1 LSNKGDAPER
11 GDVKAGARH
20 GPPPVPDDLLGLAAV
35 IAHQLKSPVSSAST
49 IIRTVLG
56 GFAGEITPKQRE
68 LLQAADRKCLES
80 IATAQRLLA
89 IHRLTSGQSEP
100 EALNLVALLP
110 EIVRPYFERAR
121 ERSQELV
128 VDIQAEKA
136 VIKTERGA
144 FEEALRALLENA
156 LRYTPN
162 GGRIRLGLEVV
173 SGRWGRVRLTVGDS
187 GIGIPE
193 SERARIF
200 EPFFRGSNAR
210 EMSRSGTGLGLVLV
224 KAVAEAAG
232 GGISA
237 GKGDLG
243 GAELAMELP
252 ANTRDSVVRLLK
264 GETHMHKPRKV
275 VIIGGV
281 AAGPKVA
288 SKIIRLEPDAE
299 VTVVDKGRVLS
310 YAGCGLPYYVSGV
323 VKDEKELFSTAAGAV
338 RDPVFFQKVKN
349 VKVHNSTEA
358 LEIDRAAKRVRVKSL
373 IDGHGEWL
381 AYDQLALC
389 TGARAVRPK
398 LPGIDL
404 KNIFSLHGVE
414 DAEGVKA
421 ALEESRAKDVVI
433 VGGGLIGVEMA
444 EALVEKGCRVTMV
457 EMLPQIMPILD
468 WEMARLVEHHFEE
481 QGVKVMTE
489 TTVTEFL
496 PAEGGTGR
504 VGRVRTTKG
513 ELPVDMVILAM
524 GVRPN
529 ADLARAAGLE
539 IGVTGAIR
547 VDDRLRTSDPA
558 IYAAGDCVECTSIVT
573 GKPCYVPLGSTAN
586 KQGRVAA
593 VNICGGD
600 EAFPGVL
607 GTTICKVFDFSVA
620 KAGLNEGMARQ
631 GGFEIETCLV
641 PGPDRAH
648 FMPAARMIML
658 KLVAERG
665 TGRLLGVQAVGAG
678 ECAKRIDVAATAIT
692 AGMTVD
698 QVSKLDL
705 AYAPPYA
712 EAMDNIITACN
723 VMKNKLEGRVVG
735 VTPMEVKTSL
745 DAGAGFTFLDVRSP
759 AEFEQVRLPGA
770 VNIPLGALRGRLGEL
785 DKSRPVVA
793 FCKISLRG
801 YEAALVLRQAG
812 FKDVRMMDGGLAMW
826 PYEKI
831 GKG

>member
-1 LSNKGDAPER
+1 LSKKGAHLPP
-11 GDVKAGARH
+11 GASGADSAH
-20 GPPPVPDDLLGLAAV
+20 QPPPVPDDLLGLAAV

-68 LLQAADRKCLES
+68 LLLAADRKCLES
-80 IATAQRLLA
+80 IETAQRLLA
-89 IHRLTSGQSEP
+89 IHRFTTGNSEP
-100 EALNLVALLP
+100 EAVELVGVVQAAG
-110 EIVRPYFERAR
+110 RRFAERAR
-121 ERSQELV
+121 ERGQELV
-128 VDIQAEKA
+128 CDCRLERA

-144 FEEALRALLENA
+144 FEEAVRALLENA
-156 LRYTPN
+156 LRYTPAK
-162 GGRIRLGLEVV
+162 GRIRLELSAV
-173 SGRWGRVRLTVGDS
+173 SGRRGRVRLTVGDS

-193 SERARIF
+193 AERGRIF

-210 EMSRSGTGLGLVLV
+210 EMSRSGTGLGLALV
-224 KAVAEAAG
+224 KAVAQAAG
-232 GGISA
+232 GSISA
-237 GKGDLG
+237 GKSELG
-243 GAELAMELP
+243 GAEFSLELP
-252 ANTRDSVVRLLK
+252 ASTQESVRVIA
-264 GETHMHKPRKV
+264 GEPAMHKPRKV

-358 LEIDRAAKRVRVKSL
+358 LEIDRAGRRVRVKSL
-373 IDGHGEWL
+373 IDGHEEWL
-381 AYDQLALC
+381 PYDQLALC
-389 TGARAVRPK
+389 TGARAVRPR

-468 WEMARLVEHHFEE
+468 WELAKLVEHHFEAK
-481 QGVKVMTE
+481 GVKVMTE
-489 TTVTEFL
+489 TAVTEFL
-496 PAEGGTGR
+496 PAEGRPER
-504 VGRVRTTKG
+504 VGRVRTSKG
-513 ELPVDMVILAM
+513 DLPVDMVILAM

-529 ADLARAAGLE
+529 VDLARSAGLE
-539 IGVTGAIR
+539 IGSTGAIK
-547 VDDRLRTSDPA
+547 VDDRLRTSDPD
-558 IYAAGDCVECTSIVT
+558 IYAAGDCVECVGIVSGRPT
-573 GKPCYVPLGSTAN
+573 YVPLGSTAN

-600 EAFPGVL
+600 ETFPGVL
-607 GTTICKVFDFSVA
+607 GTTICKVFDFTVA
-620 KAGLNEGMARQ
+620 KTSLTESLARSY
-631 GGFEIETCLV
+631 GFEVETCLV

-648 FMPAARMIML
+648 FMPSARMIML
-658 KLVAERG
+658 KLVAERK
-665 TGRLLGVQAVGAG
+665 TGRLLGIQAVGPG

-723 VMKNKLEGRVVG
+723 VMKNKLEGRVTG
-735 VTPMEVKTSL
+735 TSPAEVKARL
-745 DAGAGFTFLDVRSP
+745 DSGAGFTFLDVRSP
-759 AEFEQVRLPGA
+759 AEVEQVRLPKA

-785 DKSRPVVA
+785 DKSKPVVT

-801 YEAALVLRQAG
+801 YEAALILQQAG
-812 FKDVRMMDGGLAMW
+812 FQDVKMMDGGLVMW